1 MGDSFFKKS
10 VWNVEGDSFFKNS
23 GADGQIVRPRRFA
36 FIKILG
42 DGGKAHSGGRGI
54 ISVKPAYA

>member
-1 MGDSFFKKS
+1 MWGIAFLKNRCGMSKGDSFFL
-10 VWNVEGDSFFKNS
+10 S

-42 DGGKAHSGGRGI
+42 DGGKAHSGEGKGHNFG
-54 ISVKPAYA
+54 

>member
-1 MGDSFFKKS
+1 MSG
-10 VWNVEGDSFFKNS
+10 GQLFKNR

-42 DGGKAHSGGRGI
+42 DGGKAHSGGRVI

>member
-1 MGDSFFKKS
+1 MADSFFKRS

-42 DGGKAHSGGRGI
+42 DGGKAHSGGRKG
-54 ISVKPAYA
+54 A